1 MVATEL
7 SETEQL
13 VLLALARLGTEA
25 YGVTVRRE
33 IEERSGASVSVAAVY
48 AALDRLERRD
58 LTRSRMSDP
67 VPERGGR
74 ARKHFE
80 LTPAG
85 ARALEAERRVMDRMW
100 DGVDL
105 GAYGV
110 EP

>member
-1 MVATEL
+1 MATEL
-7 SETEQL
+7 NETEQL
-13 VLLALARLGTEA
+13 VLLALARLGPDA

-58 LTRSRMSDP
+58 LARARMSDP

-80 LTPAG
+80 LTAAG
-85 ARALEAERRVMDRMW
+85 AGALQAERRVMERMW
-100 DGVDL
+100 EGLDL

-110 EP
+110 ER